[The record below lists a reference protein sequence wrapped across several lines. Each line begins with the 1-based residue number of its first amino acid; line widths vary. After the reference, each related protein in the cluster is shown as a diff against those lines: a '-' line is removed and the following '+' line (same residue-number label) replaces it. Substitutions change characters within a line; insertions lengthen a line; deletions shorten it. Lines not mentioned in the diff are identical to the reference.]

1 MSAPAPE
8 LRAKRTHA
16 RRSCDVCKIRKTRC
30 ELPDL
35 DVPSSQTPLPLEKA
49 CHRCRILSIPCIVD
63 DSGKK
68 PRKRITIAEYTGG
81 STAVKPKRAR
91 TSAGGSSKVTGTSV
105 PANIDHTLDILHGFT
120 PLEDSPG
127 WTLADAG
134 ATGTDGTEGGPLP
147 PYGNREPNES
157 DQSKTL
163 KLHGRPLELV
173 CSMLSVAYGKKPLK
187 RSTVEEYCD
196 VDLEALVD
204 NDMRARLEPG

>member
-1 MSAPAPE
+1 MSTPVPE

-35 DVPSSQTPLPLEKA
+35 DVPSSQTHLPLDKA

-81 STAVKPKRAR
+81 PTAPKPKRAR
-91 TSAGGSSKVTGTSV
+91 TGAGASSKTTSTEL
-105 PANIDHTLDILHGFT
+105 AASIDHTLDILHGFA

-134 ATGTDGTEGGPLP
+134 ASGTEGTDAGIMP
-147 PYGNREPNES
+147 PYRNSEPNES

-173 CSMLSVAYGKKPLK
+173 CAMLGVAYGKRPMK
-187 RSTVEEYCD
+187 RSVVEEFCE

-204 NDMRARLEPG
+204 HDMRARLEPG